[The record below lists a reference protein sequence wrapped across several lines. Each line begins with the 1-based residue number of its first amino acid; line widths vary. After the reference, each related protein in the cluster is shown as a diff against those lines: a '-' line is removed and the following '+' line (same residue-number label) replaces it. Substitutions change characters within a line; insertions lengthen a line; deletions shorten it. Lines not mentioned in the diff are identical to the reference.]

1 MIELCVSEQLIEEYF
16 DVLAREKFLKF
27 TDFRTK
33 ADKVLSDIEI
43 NGSFFVPTK
52 KVRKI
57 KDEDDNMLL
66 ELALECRADFL
77 VTGNSN
83 DFTFS
88 RYGKTKIV
96 TPREYW
102 ENYKPE

>member
-1 MIELCVSEQLIEEYF
+1 MQKVILDTNVLVSALIQLNYPHFILMHVYFERMIELCVSEQLIEEYF

-66 ELALECRADFL
+66 ELALE
-77 VTGNSN
+77 
-83 DFTFS
+83 
-88 RYGKTKIV
+88 
-96 TPREYW
+96 
-102 ENYKPE
+102 